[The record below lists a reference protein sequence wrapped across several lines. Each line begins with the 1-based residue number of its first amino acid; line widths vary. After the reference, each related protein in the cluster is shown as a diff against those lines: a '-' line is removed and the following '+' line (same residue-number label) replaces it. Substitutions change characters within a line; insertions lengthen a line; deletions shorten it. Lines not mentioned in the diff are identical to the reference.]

1 MEMTKAGVLAVFS
14 SNNETEFDRLHRNKS
29 GRYAAM
35 KVRRAGN
42 FGTEPGRRTCQRHR
56 RSMDPGD
63 MRELTSGGEIRGLAE
78 ASFSLSSWIGTTNS
92 TFRLP

>member
-14 SNNETEFDRLHRNKS
+14 SNNETEFDRLHGNKS

-42 FGTEPGRRTCQRHR
+42 LEVTFLGKSWSIHAVKILAVRSSDVAARRPFVFQI
-56 RSMDPGD
+56 P
-63 MRELTSGGEIRGLAE
+63 
-78 ASFSLSSWIGTTNS
+78 
-92 TFRLP
+92 